1 MRVLI
6 IDSDPLVRAGCRKIL
21 EQRGFTCTAVEDAR
35 RGLECVR
42 RASFDAALLDPGMPG
57 MSSGMET
64 LKKLR
69 DESPN
74 TAIIII
80 TGYAS
85 IDSAV
90 EAVKAGAFD
99 YLPKPFTP
107 EVLTAK
113 VRRAVR
119 AVRKALEESLIRL
132 ELGKKS
138 DDRPVSATPAVMGRV
153 ARLIHGSTHGSN
165 NGSTK
170 DEPPPDEK
178 TGADN
183 LTLAQL
189 EADAIRNALQR
200 FRGNKT
206 RAAESLGINRKTLRE
221 KMRKYGIAEIKIQN
235 NKELKEQS
243 PLPDAFC

>member
-6 IDSDPLVRAGCRKIL
+6 IDDDPLIRAGCRKVL
-21 EQRGFTCTAVEDAR
+21 ERHGFACTAAQDGR
-35 RGLECVR
+35 RALEYVR
-42 RASFDAALLDPGMPG
+42 RASFDAALLDLKMPDL
-57 MSSGMET
+57 SGMET

-74 TAIIII
+74 TAVIII

-107 EVLTAK
+107 EVLTAR

-119 AVRKALEESLIRL
+119 SVREALEASLIRFEL
-132 ELGKKS
+132 ERKKNGG
-138 DDRPVSATPAVMGRV
+138 PANVPPAVMGRV
-153 ARLIHGSTHGSN
+153 ARLIHGSAENAPTR
-165 NGSTK
+165 
-170 DEPPPDEK
+170 DDPA
-178 TGADN
+178 GAD
-183 LTLAQL
+183 TSSESLARL
-189 EADAIRNALQR
+189 EADAIRNALKQ

-206 RAAESLGINRKTLRE
+206 RAAERLGINRKTLR
-221 KMRKYGIAEIKIQN
+221 
-235 NKELKEQS
+235 
-243 PLPDAFC
+243 

>member
-6 IDSDPLVRAGCRKIL
+6 IDGDPLVRAGCRKIL
-21 EQRGFTCTAVEDAR
+21 ERRGFSCTAVEDGWRA
-35 RGLECVR
+35 LECVR

-57 MSSGMET
+57 LSGLET

-74 TAIIII
+74 TAVIII

-107 EVLTAK
+107 EVLAER

-119 AVRKALEESLIRL
+119 AVRKTLEESLIRQEL
-132 ELGKKS
+132 ERKKTA
-138 DDRPVSATPAVMGRV
+138 RPAAVSSPVMGRV
-153 ARLIHGSTHGSN
+153 ARLIHGSTG
-165 NGSTK
+165 
-170 DEPPPDEK
+170 DAPPPGDL

-183 LTLAQL
+183 SPGNLASM
-189 EADAIRNALQR
+189 EADAIRNAIRQ
-200 FRGNKT
+200 FKGNKT
-206 RAAESLGINRKTLRE
+206 RAAEHLGINRKTLRE
-221 KMRKYGIAEIKIQN
+221 KMRKYCIPEMKTPKCQGNAY
-235 NKELKEQS
+235 
-243 PLPDAFC
+243 